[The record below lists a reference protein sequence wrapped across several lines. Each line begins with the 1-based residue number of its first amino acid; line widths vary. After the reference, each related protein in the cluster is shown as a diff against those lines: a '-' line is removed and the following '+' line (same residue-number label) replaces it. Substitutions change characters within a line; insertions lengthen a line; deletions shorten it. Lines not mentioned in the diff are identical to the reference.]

1 MAEVGESEQD
11 SKDEEKETEL
21 LPIGNRSKIE
31 RKRKTAQS
39 NKNEEKETEML
50 PISNKG
56 KIE

>member
-1 MAEVGESEQD
+1 MAEVRESEQD
-11 SKDEEKETEL
+11 SKNEEKETEL
-21 LPIGNRSKIE
+21 SPTSNGSKIE
-31 RKRKTAQS
+31 HKRKTVQS